1 MNDIPE
7 RLRPVDLFLKTF
19 GQSIA
24 RRFGL
29 LVLFLVFAGALFA
42 ACGNNAWAA
51 GGVGSEVVG
60 SEVVGSEGVGSKVVG
75 SKVVGSRAAG
85 PNPLVPFVIE
95 DDDEDEDEDE
105 DEDDVPADPSEV
117 DLEKAIDGLS
127 RLPRAKKA
135 RQERL
140 LELED
145 KFDAIQI
152 DHVGKPASSEAIA
165 YRSECQRRQGRTRLA
180 IAGFQEY
187 LALDTAGEA
196 TPVALH
202 GYGHCLQENLEW
214 AKAYEQFVA
223 VTRRYKEHDLLPE
236 CLYDAGYCLR
246 ELGEFEAART
256 HWMKLTSQYSREP
269 AALKANN
276 KMETLRPPKERLREI
291 LIKWERAKKTF
302 GKLPYAERAKGIKP
316 LESILNDA
324 GDCRC
329 PESVKFLTRLLKGS
343 DKEIQVA
350 SAVPLLTVGGSDVT
364 RTVLKALKNF
374 PNLGRQKVLEALRP
388 RHLEKSST
396 SPIEEFA
403 RSNYVGV
410 ATAATELLG
419 RIGDLEATKMLVS
432 LLPEGDSLDE
442 LKGSRRSSFERILRA
457 LRSVRDAAALDWLL
471 EKVLE
476 KEKRPLL
483 VRVAV
488 AEALGRAGHTRATDT
503 LVGLIMH
510 PKAELRIAAMK
521 SLALLGDDSCVDDI
535 ALASRKKSRD
545 TAFQIEAVRA
555 LCRLDPTDA
564 EEMLLSLG
572 NHKDSSLR
580 TLVIT
585 ALGRID
591 SNNSFNRRIEALE
604 DPAWQVRSAALRSF
618 KGVKD
623 VRLVDALLAAMRRES
638 GALLPQV
645 VELLIAST
653 GQDLGP
659 DVENWDKYW
668 NRERDRYDPVAIAER
683 DGSSHSGSTYVRK
696 ADPGKARTPSY
707 FGVEIVSKRIAFVVD
722 CSGSMSQEVSVAK
735 EGGGVETMNRLELAK
750 SELRIAI
757 EKLRPGTFFNLIRF
771 DTATH
776 LYKDKPVRLSKKSV
790 KEGRRFID
798 GLRPGGGTNIYD
810 SLEQV
815 LSAGDVDTIFFLS
828 DGAPSAGTFVDPS
841 RILEEIL
848 LLNEESQVTIHTIA
862 LGFTSAFMESLAE
875 QNRGNYI
882 VAGQ

>member
-1 MNDIPE
+1 MND
-7 RLRPVDLFLKTF
+7 LYQRPPLVGTIINSS
-19 GQSIA
+19 GMSIG
-24 RRFGL
+24 RRFRFLVAL
-29 LVLFLVFAGALFA
+29 LVFTGALFGSLGDIVWA
-42 ACGNNAWAA
+42 IGVNGSSTACPSPRVSFA
-51 GGVGSEVVG
+51 
-60 SEVVGSEGVGSKVVG
+60 
-75 SKVVGSRAAG
+75 
-85 PNPLVPFVIE
+85 LE
-95 DDDEDEDEDE
+95 DENSDEDEEDDEDEDEDE
-105 DEDDVPADPSEV
+105 DEVPADPSEV
-117 DLEKAIDGLS
+117 ELEKAIDGLS
-127 RLPRAKKA
+127 HLPKAKKS

-145 KFDAIQI
+145 RFDAIQI
-152 DHVGKPASSEAIA
+152 DYVGQPAASEAIA
-165 YRSECQRRQGRTRLA
+165 FRSECQRRQGRIRQA

-187 LALDTAGEA
+187 FALDTAGEG

-202 GYGHCLQENLEW
+202 GYGHCLQENMEW
-214 AKAYEQFVA
+214 SKAYDQFVA
-223 VTRRYKEHDLLPE
+223 VTRRYKEHDLIAE

-256 HWMKLTSQYSREP
+256 HWLKLTSQYSREP
-269 AALKANN
+269 AALKASQR
-276 KMETLRPPKERLREI
+276 METLRPPKERLREI
-291 LIKWERAKKTF
+291 LIKWERVKKTYE
-302 GKLPYAERAKGIKP
+302 KLPYAERAKGIKP
-316 LESILNDA
+316 LEGVLNQA

-329 PESVKFLTRLLKGS
+329 PESIKFLTRLLKGS
-343 DKEIQVA
+343 SKEIQVA
-350 SAVPLLTVGGSDVT
+350 AAVPLLAVGGSDVS
-364 RTVLKALKNF
+364 RTVLKAVKQF
-374 PNLGRQKVLEALRP
+374 SNLGRQKVLEALRP
-388 RHLEKSST
+388 RHFEKNSIQ
-396 SPIEEFA
+396 PIEEFA
-403 RSNYVGV
+403 RSRYLGV

-419 RIGDLEATKMLVS
+419 RIGDLGATKILVS
-432 LLPEGDSLDE
+432 LLPEGSSLEE
-442 LKGSRRSSFERILRA
+442 LQGNRRSSFERILRV
-457 LRSVRDAAALDWLL
+457 LRSVRDDAALGWLL

-488 AEALGRAGHTRATDT
+488 AEALGRAGYTQATLT

-510 PKAELRIAAMK
+510 SKAELRLAALK
-521 SLALLGDDSCVDDI
+521 SLALLGDDSCVEDI
-535 ALASRKKSRD
+535 ALAARKRSRD
-545 TAFQIEAVRA
+545 TEFQIEAVRA
-555 LCRLDPTDA
+555 LGRLDPTNA
-564 EEMLLSLG
+564 EEMLLALG

-580 TLVIT
+580 TLVII
-585 ALGRID
+585 ALARIE

-604 DPAWQVRSAALRSF
+604 DPVWQVRSAALRSF
-618 KGVKD
+618 QGYKD

-668 NRERDRYDPVAIAER
+668 NRERDRYNPVAIAER
-683 DGSSHSGSTYVRK
+683 EGSQHSGSTYVRK
-696 ADPGKARTPSY
+696 ADPGKARAPSY
-707 FGVEIVSKRIAFVVD
+707 FGVEIVSKRIAFVID

-757 EKLRPGTFFNLIRF
+757 EKLSPGTFFNLVRF

-776 LYKDKPVRLSKKSV
+776 SYKDKPVRLSKKSV

-815 LSAGDVDTIFFLS
+815 LKAGDVDTIFFLS
-828 DGAPSAGTFVDPS
+828 DGAPSAGTFVDPP
-841 RILEEIL
+841 RILEEIM